1 MISIKRGRSLATYE
15 WSGDKNEGKLMSYR
29 TILVQTE
36 DSVPGRMQVKAA
48 VDLAKRFNAS
58 LTGAYLKAEQIP
70 AMFVGDA
77 FTAVSLAENF
87 LAEREELISAA
98 SQKAKAMFEAAAAEA
113 GVVHSWVEIN
123 GDSEEA
129 LTLAAR
135 RHDLSVF
142 RREVQP
148 VGGSTSILAS
158 EVAMACGGPVL
169 VLPEAGYP
177 IPFGSNILVG
187 WKEGRESARATRD
200 ALPFIGAAKKVTFLT
215 VSHDAPEELDAMRLS
230 QLAAHGCQ
238 AASAVVDRS
247 DTHSTG
253 TAIRLRCDMVGADM
267 IVLGLYGHSRLQQLL
282 LGGVS
287 RELLSTFDMPMLV
300 SH

>member
-1 MISIKRGRSLATYE
+1 
-15 WSGDKNEGKLMSYR
+15 MSYR

-48 VDLAKRFNAS
+48 LDLAKRFDAT
-58 LTGAYLKAEQIP
+58 LTGVYLKAEQIP

-77 FTAVSLAENF
+77 FTAVTLAEAF
-87 LAEREELISAA
+87 LAEREALISEA
-98 SQKAKAMFEAAAAEA
+98 SKKARAMFEAAAAEA
-113 GVVHSWVEIN
+113 GVKSSWTQIN
-123 GDSEEA
+123 GDNEGA
-129 LTLAAR
+129 LLIAAR
-135 RHDLSVF
+135 RHDLSVL

-148 VGGSTSILAS
+148 AGGGAPILAS
-158 EVAMACGGPVL
+158 EIAMACGGPVL

-177 IPFGSNILVG
+177 IPFGSSVLVA

-200 ALPFIGAAKKVTFLT
+200 ALPFIGAAKKVTFFT
-215 VSHDAPEELDAMRLS
+215 VSHDAPEELDSMHLAQLS
-230 QLAAHGCQ
+230 AHGCK
-238 AASAVVDRS
+238 AASAAVDRN
-247 DTHSTG
+247 DDHSTG
-253 TAIRLRCDMVGADM
+253 TAIRLRADIVGADM

-287 RELLSTFDMPMLV
+287 RDMLSSFDMPMLV